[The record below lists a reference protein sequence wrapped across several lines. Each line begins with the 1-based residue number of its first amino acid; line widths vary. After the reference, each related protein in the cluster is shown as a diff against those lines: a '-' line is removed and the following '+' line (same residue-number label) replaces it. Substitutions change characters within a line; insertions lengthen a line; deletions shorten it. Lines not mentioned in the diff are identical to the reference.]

1 MVCPKVSVGAYQQ
14 SFTVVGEA
22 AITVRLVGTLL
33 LVGFPD
39 ISAALLVPTEFID
52 ETL

>member
-14 SFTVVGEA
+14 SFAIVGEA

-39 ISAALLVPTEFID
+39 TYAALLVPTEFT
-52 ETL
+52 E